1 MREASVMRICVYCAS
16 SARAPVHFGDA
27 AYELGRLLA
36 ANKVTVVFGGG
47 KGGSMARLA
56 DGVHTGKGSIVGV
69 MPRFMKDLE
78 WGYAGLESVV
88 WTDGMAERKALLL
101 EGTDAV
107 VALPG
112 GCGTFEELL
121 EVITLKR
128 LCLYLKPI
136 VIVNQEG
143 FYDPL
148 LALFKRSVQEHFMD
162 ERHLQM
168 FSVVPDVSGVLEAI
182 RTAPPWDPEARTFAV
197 MR

>member
-1 MREASVMRICVYCAS
+1 MRICVYCAS
-16 SARAPVHFGDA
+16 SAQAPVHFGDA
-27 AYELGRLLA
+27 AYELGRLFA
-36 ANKVTVVFGGG
+36 ANNVTTVFGGG
-47 KGGSMARLA
+47 GAGSMARLA
-56 DGVHTGKGSIVGV
+56 DGVHAGKGNIVGV

-78 WGYAGLESVV
+78 WGHSGLQSVV

-107 VALPG
+107 IALPG

-148 LALFKRSVQEHFMD
+148 LALFKRSVKEHFMD
-162 ERHLQM
+162 ERHLEM
-168 FSVVPDVSGVLEAI
+168 FSVVQQVSGVLDAV
-182 RTAPPWDPEARTFAV
+182 RNARPWGPEAREFAV